1 MNEFSG
7 LVIISPS
14 NASFAFV
21 HFRLHPV
28 PLPCPLWGQSTK
40 TRSGW
45 TTKYLSLFL
54 KPWCTVY
61 FTSLNPFLPDVPSQ
75 VAHTLSLAYTAYMW
89 YLWWEKWGLKALKF
103 LQLHLFK
110 QFLIILPWN
119 YKNSGTRANL
129 TINCASSICKG
140 IQIKCRCLSPKLD
153 SRAPWTIQ
161 HPARTQ
167 FPTPQLKTLSRLGR
181 QILGLSAVTSA
192 PSLPFPVSYSFQG
205 ACPWAM

>member
-1 MNEFSG
+1 MHCILYQFKS
-7 LVIISPS
+7 ISPR
-14 NASFAFV
+14 
-21 HFRLHPV
+21 H
-28 PLPCPLWGQSTK
+28 
-40 TRSGW
+40 
-45 TTKYLSLFL
+45 
-54 KPWCTVY
+54 
-61 FTSLNPFLPDVPSQ
+61 PSQ

-110 QFLIILPWN
+110 QFLIILPRN
-119 YKNSGTRANL
+119 YKTSGTRANL

-153 SRAPWTIQ
+153 SCAPWTIQ
-161 HPARTQ
+161 HPAWTQ
-167 FPTPQLKTLSRLGR
+167 FPIPQLKTLSRLGR

-205 ACPWAM
+205 ACPWAKKRKPSILFAPWDCSLQRKRRQTLGNHAVHPGWAPVQLPIILRASIALCWHVW